1 MGSDYDHKVGILEAA
16 ITEVLELAKM
26 LNALGLP
33 ERASVYLSE
42 VRRLTDRLDIVH
54 EEGS

>member
-26 LNALGLP
+26 LNALGFP